1 MTPEERET
9 LVAYVTEVERI
20 LTVQALRFASLKA
33 LLVQKGLLT
42 ADEIEAAMK
51 TVDAA
56 LAVEEALGSRPDA
69 LDRLRQWIE
78 GQE

>member
-33 LLVQKGLLT
+33 LLVRKGLLT
-42 ADEIEAAMK
+42 ADEIEEAMK
-51 TVDAA
+51 MVDAA
-56 LAVEEALGSRPDA
+56 LAVEEALGSRTDA
-69 LDRLRQWIE
+69 LDRLRNWIE
-78 GQE
+78 EQK

>member
-9 LVAYVTEVERI
+9 LFAYVTEVERS

-33 LLVQKGLLT
+33 LLVRKGLLT
-42 ADEIEAAMK
+42 ADEIEEAMK
-51 TVDAA
+51 MVDAA
-56 LAVEEALGSRPDA
+56 LAVEEALGSRTDA
-69 LDRLRQWIE
+69 LDRLRKWIE